1 MSYQVEISDLAIEQA
16 FEIETYYHGYGP
28 GLGNEFLDVLFDC
41 YVSLE
46 ANPNRWQ
53 CIRNDI
59 RRALVKKFPYSV
71 FYRVQETAQKVEI
84 LTVLH
89 QKADPGKWP

>member
-1 MSYQVEISDLAIEQA
+1 MNYQVEISDLAIEQA
-16 FEIETYYHGYGP
+16 FEIETYYHRYGP
-28 GLGNEFLDVLFDC
+28 SLGNEFLDALFDC

-59 RRALVKKFPYSV
+59 RRALVNKFPYSV